1 MLERTLVLLKPDAV
15 DRGVMGEIISRF
27 ERVGIK
33 LVGMK
38 MLVSKRDTA
47 EQHYREDIAERYG
60 QKVRQALLDMIT
72 SGPIVA
78 MVWEG
83 IDVVPLVRKL
93 TGSTYPAEA
102 LPGTIRGDFAHIS
115 KAHANETDSDVFNLI
130 HASGNAEE
138 AKIEIDIWFKPE
150 ELVAHTPAYTKKTLL
165 ESSK

>member
-150 ELVAHTPAYTKKTLL
+150 ELVSHTPAYTKKTLL